1 MKLKITYANG
11 DVRKIDCMAIEYRD
25 NILNIALRLI
35 ASDGERIYLNNVKE
49 ISTIF
54 EESIKK

>member
-1 MKLKITYANG
+1 MKLKITYTNG
-11 DVRKIDCMAIEYRD
+11 DVRKVDCMAIEYRD
-25 NILNIALRLI
+25 NILNIRLRLI

-49 ISTIF
+49 INTIF